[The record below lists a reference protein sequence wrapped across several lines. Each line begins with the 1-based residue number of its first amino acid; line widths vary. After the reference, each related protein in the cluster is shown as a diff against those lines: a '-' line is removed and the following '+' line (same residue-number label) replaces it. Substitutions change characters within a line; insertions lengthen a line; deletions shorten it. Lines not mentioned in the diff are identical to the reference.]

1 MKRFLTVGALALVT
15 ALGVVAVPAVSSAS
29 ASTTKS
35 CGNGISA
42 GKNTSCQLAK
52 RLFRKIGRDAENIAD
67 GRRVGVRSPVTGR
80 SYAFFLYRADGRS
93 FTCRAYGDGVLS
105 VRIAT

>member
-1 MKRFLTVGALALVT
+1 VGALALVA
-15 ALGVVAVPAVSSAS
+15 ALGAVAVPAASSAS

-35 CGNGISA
+35 CGNGVSA
-42 GKNTSCQLAK
+42 GKNTSCELA
-52 RLFRKIGRDAENIAD
+52 RALFRKVRRNSENIAD